1 MLALI
6 GYLMI
11 VVFMVLLLTKK
22 ISPFVGLV
30 IISLI
35 FGIVVC
41 IVQDISVLEAFKW
54 IKEGIFYKV
63 VNGKVKAGTMGTAT
77 LLLFA
82 ILFFSV
88 MLDVGVFDPMCIGL
102 VKMAKGD
109 PLKICLVTAFISMVV
124 SLDGD
129 GTTTVL
135 IVTAAVLSLFKKL
148 KMNKLYLALLIAI
161 PNSILNY
168 VPWSGPMARA
178 MPVLNIGAKEFFL
191 PVIPGMLVAL
201 VFATFMAW
209 KLGMNE
215 RKRLN
220 YQPVKSGSK
229 SKPANGT
236 LAADELAVTANAV
249 SESDID
255 EIINEL
261 RENNKE
267 LKRPKL
273 FWFNLILTIGVMV
286 LLIMDIMDGGVIFL
300 VATALTLMVN
310 YKDPGMQAK
319 RLVANGSEA
328 LGPVS
333 LVFGAGVIM
342 GVLNGSGMSDAIAKH
357 IVSLIPPQMGIYV
370 PLILALISLPAL
382 IFLPNDAWYFGILPV
397 IAPIAYSYGATPVQV
412 GVASLIGQ
420 ATRFCSPLVAFL
432 YVLVDKTE
440 VNFADYQKA
449 FFKWALPIYFIHL
462 IMALVTGTIPL

>member
-1 MLALI
+1 MMAYL

-11 VVFMVLLLTKK
+11 IVFMVLLLKK
-22 ISPFVGLV
+22 KVSPFVGL
-30 IISLI
+30 IIVPLA
-35 FGIVVC
+35 FGIIAAVM
-41 IVQDISVLEAFKW
+41 QGENFLKAFTW

-63 VNGKVKAGTMGTAT
+63 VNGKVTQGTMGTAT

-82 ILFFSV
+82 ILFFSI
-88 MLDVGVFDPMCIGL
+88 MLDVGLFDPMCIGL
-102 VKMAKGD
+102 IKMTKGD
-109 PLKICLVTAFISMVV
+109 PLRICLATAFISMVV

-135 IVTAAVLSLFKKL
+135 IVTAAVLSLFKKM
-148 KMNKLYLALLIAI
+148 KMNKIYLALLIAV

-178 MPVLNIGAKEFFL
+178 MPVLNIGAREFFL
-191 PVIPGMLVAL
+191 PLIPGILGAL

-220 YQPVKSGSK
+220 YNPNVKGK
-229 SKPANGT
+229 NINKEI
-236 LAADELAVTANAV
+236 AATAVVDDN
-249 SESDID
+249 DID
-255 EIINEL
+255 VIIHEL
-261 RENNKE
+261 QENNKE

-273 FWFNLILTIGVMV
+273 FWFNLILTIGVMA
-286 LLIMDIMDGGVIFL
+286 LLIMDIINGGVIFI
-300 VATALTLMVN
+300 VATALALAVN
-310 YKDPGMQAK
+310 YKDVGTQAK

-328 LGPVS
+328 LGPVG

-342 GVLNGSGMSDAIAKH
+342 GVLNGSGMSDAIAKN
-357 IVSLIPPQMGIYV
+357 IISMIPAGMGTYV
-370 PLILALISLPAL
+370 PLLLALVSLPAL
-382 IFLPNDAWYFGILPV
+382 IFLPNDAFYFGILPV
-397 IAPIAYSYGATPVQV
+397 IAPIAYSFGASPVEV

-432 YVLVDKTE
+432 YVLVEKTE
-440 VNFADYQKA
+440 VDFGDYQKA
-449 FFKWALPIYFIHL
+449 FFKWALPIFFIHL
-462 IMALVTGTIPL
+462 FAALLTGAIPL

>member
-1 MLALI
+1 MALAYL

-11 VVFMVLLLTKK
+11 IVFMALLLRKK
-22 ISPFVGLV
+22 TSPFVGL
-30 IISLI
+30 IIVPLI
-35 FGIVVC
+35 FGI
-41 IVQDISVLEAFKW
+41 IAALMNGQDILQAFTW

-63 VNGKVKAGTMGTAT
+63 VNGKVTQGTMGTAT

-102 VKMAKGD
+102 IKMTKGD
-109 PLKICLVTAFISMVV
+109 PLRICLATAFISMVV

-135 IVTAAVLSLFKKL
+135 IVTAATLSLFKKM
-148 KMNKLYLALLIAI
+148 KMKQIYLALLIAV

-178 MPVLNIGAKEFFL
+178 MPVLNIGAKEFFVPL
-191 PVIPGMLVAL
+191 IPGILAAL

-220 YQPVKSGSK
+220 YVPNKGGIKTGV
-229 SKPANGT
+229 AAE
-236 LAADELAVTANAV
+236 LAATTALDNDIQVIIHEL
-249 SESDID
+249 E
-255 EIINEL
+255 
-261 RENNKE
+261 ENNKE

-273 FWFNLILTIGVMV
+273 FWFNLILTIGVMT
-286 LLIMDIMDGGVIFL
+286 LLIMDIINGGVIFI
-300 VATALTLMVN
+300 VATALALAVN
-310 YKDPGMQAK
+310 YQDPGLQAK
-319 RLVANGSEA
+319 RLVANGAEA
-328 LGPVS
+328 LGPVG

-342 GVLNGSGMSDAIAKH
+342 GILNGSGMSNAIAKN
-357 IVSLIPPQMGIYV
+357 IISMIPQSMGVYV
-370 PLILALISLPAL
+370 PLLLALVSLPAL
-382 IFLPNDAWYFGILPV
+382 IFLPNDAFYFGILPV
-397 IAPIAYSYGATPVQV
+397 IAPIAYSFGASPIDV
-412 GVASLIGQ
+412 GVASMIGQ

-432 YVLVDKTE
+432 YVLVEKTE
-440 VNFADYQKA
+440 VDFGDYQKA

-462 IMALVTGTIPL
+462 FAAILTGALPIK

>member
-1 MLALI
+1 MLAYI

-11 VVFMVLLLTKK
+11 AVFMILLLRKK
-22 ISPFVGLV
+22 ISPFVGLI

-35 FGIVVC
+35 FGI
-41 IVQDISVLEAFKW
+41 IVTIVKDQSILEAFKW

-63 VNGKVKAGTMGTAT
+63 VDGKVKAGTMGTAT

-109 PLKICLVTAFISMVV
+109 PLRICLATAFISMVV

-135 IVTAAVLSLFKKL
+135 IVTSAVLSLFKKM
-148 KMNKLYLALLIAI
+148 KMNQLYLALLIAI

-220 YQPVKSGSK
+220 WQPAKVSNVNNAAKGS
-229 SKPANGT
+229 AAT
-236 LAADELAVTANAV
+236 AELAATASAV
-249 SESDID
+249 SESDIN
-255 EIINEL
+255 EII
-261 RENNKE
+261 REMRESNKE

-310 YKDPGMQAK
+310 YKDPNMQAK

-333 LVFGAGVIM
+333 LVFGAGAIM
-342 GVLNGSGMSDAIAKH
+342 GILNGSGMSGAIANH
-357 IVSLIPPQMGIYV
+357 IVSLIPAGMGVYV
-370 PLILALISLPAL
+370 PLFLALVSLPAL

-397 IAPIAYSYGATPVQV
+397 IAPIAYSYGATPVEV

-449 FFKWALPIYFIHL
+449 FFKWALPIFFIHL
-462 IMALVTGTIPL
+462 IMALVTGAIPL